1 MSSLIVDASAL
12 VEYLLRTERGQEVES
27 ALSSQEADLHVPAL
41 CDVEVTAALRRGI
54 LRGALAE
61 SRAEQALTA
70 YLDLPLNRHGHQ
82 TLLPRIL
89 ALRANFTAY
98 DASYVALAER
108 LEAPLLTADRRL
120 ARACGRLG
128 LKTL

>member
-1 MSSLIVDASAL
+1 MDASAL

-27 ALSSQEADLHVPAL
+27 ALSSQETDLHVPAL

-61 SRAEQALTA
+61 PRAEQALTA

-89 ALRANFTAY
+89 GLRANFTSY
-98 DASYVALAER
+98 DATYVALAEK
-108 LEAPLLTADRRL
+108 LEAPLLTTDRRL
-120 ARACGRLG
+120 ARACDGIG
-128 LKTL
+128 LETF